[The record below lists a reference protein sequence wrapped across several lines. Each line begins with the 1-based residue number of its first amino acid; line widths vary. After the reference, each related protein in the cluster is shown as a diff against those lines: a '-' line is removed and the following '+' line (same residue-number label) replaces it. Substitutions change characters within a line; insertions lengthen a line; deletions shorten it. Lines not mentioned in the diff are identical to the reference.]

1 MMTSAT
7 EVFSVLITRAGE
19 LLAEKG
25 EGWAAED
32 VPTIHTSLRDLHL
45 DSMEQVELIS
55 DLEEQF
61 KVEID
66 DHRMREAQTV
76 GDVCNAIA
84 GKTENSD
91 SVREDI

>member
-7 EVFSVLITRAGE
+7 DVFSALVGRAGE

-25 EGWAAED
+25 EGWATAD
-32 VPTIHTSLRDLHL
+32 IPTIHTSLRDLRL

-55 DLEEQF
+55 DLEVQF
-61 KVEID
+61 EVEID

-84 GKTENSD
+84 GETGDSD
-91 SVREDI
+91 PIREDV